1 METSALTRRTLAGLG
16 LGGAAAA
23 LSASG
28 TLAQAGPGPSVSTKP
43 GGLTAG
49 PVSQAGLGPRLTLH
63 AIDNFHGTPA
73 ASLVCALSVREGEA
87 YRVLKT
93 VTTRPNGRPAEPLLA
108 DDALQ
113 AGHYELLMHVDAYF
127 AALQVPLPSPN
138 FLGQVPIR
146 FRIRDAGQ
154 RYHLPVLFTPWG
166 YSYYRG
172 S

>member
-1 METSALTRRTLAGLG
+1 METPALTRRHFAGLG

-23 LSASG
+23 ASG
-28 TLAQAGPGPSVSTKP
+28 GALAQAGPAPASPGQPGP
-43 GGLTAG
+43 LAAA

-73 ASLVCALSVREGEA
+73 AGMVCDLAWREGDT
-87 YRVLKT
+87 LTPIKT
-93 VTTRPNGRPAEPLLA
+93 VVTGANGRPAEPLLA
-108 DDALQ
+108 DAALRVGQ
-113 AGHYELLMHVDAYF
+113 YELLMHVAAYF
-127 AALQVPLPSPN
+127 AARGVSLPSPN
-138 FLGQVPIR
+138 FLDRVPIR

-154 RYHLPVLFTPWG
+154 RHHLPVLFTPWG